1 MSSEHTSNR
10 ASNNQNNA
18 RDYKSRLALPNDSDD
33 SQLSDEDDSLLRLSQ
48 QAQHRKL
55 SQLQLVNE
63 EPLEPLEPVVTAA
76 DSGSEIDE
84 NEDFHNDPIIEE
96 EDEDEDQKDED
107 EEEEEE
113 EGDGKNGRDEKAK
126 EEGEGEESP
135 DVAPSRRTRGRRHV
149 EDHDAPSREPPRKK
163 QRSDVKSEGPLDEA
177 TVEKFSKKG
186 KNTASVAPLPSTG
199 RRRTR
204 SEAHVEN
211 VEEEDTRPKREK
223 KGNDIKKQELE
234 NESTEDG
241 SDKKKLAKLERRS
254 DKSQKGSVEPI
265 KTAVRRS
272 GRGVNALQDSKRLTP
287 PIRRSTRK
295 R

>member
-96 EDEDEDQKDED
+96 EDEDEEDDDDDDGEEESFGRSDNERNEED
-107 EEEEEE
+107 ELEMLETADFLRQLMQARRVAEINSGSGDDRNINRDSSSSNEEQRA
-113 EGDGKNGRDEKAK
+113 EG
-126 EEGEGEESP
+126 
-135 DVAPSRRTRGRRHV
+135 
-149 EDHDAPSREPPRKK
+149 
-163 QRSDVKSEGPLDEA
+163 
-177 TVEKFSKKG
+177 
-186 KNTASVAPLPSTG
+186 
-199 RRRTR
+199 
-204 SEAHVEN
+204 
-211 VEEEDTRPKREK
+211 
-223 KGNDIKKQELE
+223 I
-234 NESTEDG
+234 
-241 SDKKKLAKLERRS
+241 
-254 DKSQKGSVEPI
+254 
-265 KTAVRRS
+265 
-272 GRGVNALQDSKRLTP
+272 
-287 PIRRSTRK
+287 
-295 R
+295 